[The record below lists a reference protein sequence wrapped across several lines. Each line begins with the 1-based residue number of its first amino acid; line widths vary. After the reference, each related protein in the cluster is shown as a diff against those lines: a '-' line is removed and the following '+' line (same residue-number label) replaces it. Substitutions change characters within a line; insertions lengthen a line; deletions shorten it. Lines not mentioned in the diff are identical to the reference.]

1 MRKVIFV
8 KATFLRKWNG
18 VVVVEHATEEV
29 IRPARSCGTT
39 QVSYKEI
46 KPRNTK
52 EALKSIYGFN
62 SVFLCS
68 KRL

>member
-1 MRKVIFV
+1 MFV

-18 VVVVEHATEEV
+18 FVVVGHATEED

-46 KPRNTK
+46 KPRNAK
-52 EALKSIYGFN
+52 EVLKSIYGFN
-62 SVFLCS
+62 LVFLCS